1 MRQPPTH
8 CYEFGPFRLEATE
21 RRLLRD
27 GEPVPLTAKVFDILL
42 ILVQNHGHLLE
53 KNDLM
58 QAVWPDSFVEESNL
72 TRSISTLR
80 KSLGECDGEYIE
92 TVPKRGY
99 RFVAAV
105 EGFGNESITM
115 VVRERIHASMIVE
128 EEEET
133 ERRRDRSERFTASLP
148 LSVPPSL
155 SLSFLLSSAAAEV
168 AQGDCRRGVDRAD
181 CGCDLLVE
189 VGTG

>member
-1 MRQPPTH
+1 MRQPSQH
-8 CYEFGPFRLEATE
+8 HYEFGSFRLETTE

-27 GEPVPLTAKVFDILL
+27 GNPVPLTAKGFDILL
-42 ILVQNHGHLLE
+42 ILVQNQGHLLE

-80 KSLGECDGEYIE
+80 NALGECDGEYIE

-105 EGFGNESITM
+105 ENSNESIT
-115 VVRERIHASMIVE
+115 VIVQERIQAS
-128 EEEET
+128 
-133 ERRRDRSERFTASLP
+133 
-148 LSVPPSL
+148 
-155 SLSFLLSSAAAEV
+155 
-168 AQGDCRRGVDRAD
+168 
-181 CGCDLLVE
+181 
-189 VGTG
+189 